1 MNMKNI
7 ISGLIAILLLVC
19 ITSSTVFAVETT
31 QIKIDVMPDE
41 ATLPYYVAAEEG
53 IITDY
58 GLDEEVVPFQSVMV
72 ENRLV
77 KTLFKWLVFAFW
89 FTLAGLY
96 LALFFKVRRW
106 YKKVKRVGG
115 VTIGESSL
123 GESSLSV
130 GGLEMRSDFQMEG
143 IVSTGISN
151 ESNERLDL
159 AEFLREISKTDMNG
173 FILASLAALFTGIA
187 IVFL

>member
-1 MNMKNI
+1 MNTKI
-7 ISGLIAILLLVC
+7 ITSGLIAILLLVC

-31 QIKIDVMPDE
+31 QIKIDVMSDE

-53 IITDY
+53 IFTNY
-58 GLDEEVVPFQSVMV
+58 GLDVEVVPFQSVV
-72 ENRLV
+72 VKNRLV
-77 KTLFKWLVFAFW
+77 KTMFKWLVFAFW
-89 FTLAGLY
+89 LTLAGLY

-115 VTIGESSL
+115 VAI

-130 GGLEMRSDFQMEG
+130 GGLEMRSGFQMEG
-143 IVSTGISN
+143 TVSTGISN
-151 ESNERLDL
+151 EILDL

-173 FILASLAALFTGIA
+173 FILAFLAALFTGIA